1 MSQIKSILLQFS
13 KQLHKF
19 LMNERNTALKFI
31 FRTKFYDYYSLF
43 NFHYQGFVLI
53 GIFSS

>member
-31 FRTKFYDYYSLF
+31 FRTKLYDYYSLF